1 MNRQISRLSVA
12 VLLLFGALF
21 VNLNFI
27 TLVQSDEL
35 ANHTANRRL
44 IIQEYAIER
53 GPIVVGERAIARSA
67 ASDDDTLQ
75 FRRSYP
81 DAELY
86 AHLTGYHSIL
96 LQRDGLEQALNEDL
110 TGRPTEVL
118 AQNLAQLIGGMDR
131 PGNAVELTISAEVQA
146 SARAALDGRE
156 GAVVALDPRS
166 GAVLAAYAN
175 PTYDPNPLS
184 SHDTAEITDA
194 WSQLRDDPD
203 QPLLDRT
210 INETYAPGSA
220 FKVLVA
226 AAALEEG
233 LEPSA
238 TFPDEGEY
246 DVPQTDANIR
256 NFGSGFCADGD
267 EISLDAALVVSCN
280 TVFAR
285 LGVELGED
293 VLRDQA
299 ERFGFNHAIPY
310 ELSVTASSFPDDLD
324 VPATAQS
331 AIGQRDVRA
340 TPLQMALVAASVAND
355 GELMRPHVVGSVRD
369 PDGQVIRGPADGV
382 WDGLPGNGRPVSPR
396 TACQLREMM
405 IDTVTSRTG
414 QEAALSDVSV
424 GAKTGTAQ
432 TGGDPTA
439 WFIGFAGDEV
449 AVAVVLPQASP
460 DATGGRDA
468 APVARAVMEAAL
480 GRSG

>member
-21 VNLNFI
+21 INLNYI
-27 TLVQSDEL
+27 TLIQSDEL

-53 GPIVVGERAIARSA
+53 GPIVVGEQAIARSTP
-67 ASDDDTLQ
+67 SDDDTLQ

-81 DAELY
+81 DGELY
-86 AHLTGYHSIL
+86 AHLTGYHSFL
-96 LQRDGLEQALNEDL
+96 LQRSGLEQALHEDL
-110 TGRPTEVL
+110 TGRPTELL

-131 PGNAVELTISAEVQA
+131 PGNAVELTVDAEVQTA
-146 SARAALDGRE
+146 ARAALDGRE
-156 GAVVALDPRS
+156 GAVVAVDPRS
-166 GAVLAAYAN
+166 GGVLAAYAN
-175 PTYDPNPLS
+175 PTFDPNPLS
-184 SHDTAEITDA
+184 SHDTVEITDA

-210 INETYAPGSA
+210 ISETYAPGSA

-233 LEPSA
+233 MEPSE

-256 NFGSGFCADGD
+256 NFGSGFCHDGD
-267 EISLDAALVVSCN
+267 EITLSAALVVSCN

-293 VLRDQA
+293 VLREQS
-299 ERFGFNHAIPY
+299 ERFGFNQSIPY

-331 AIGQRDVRA
+331 SIGQRDVRA
-340 TPLQMALVAASVAND
+340 TPMQMALVAAGVANN
-355 GELMRPHVVGSVRD
+355 GEIMRPHVVRSVRD

-382 WDGLPGNGRPVSPR
+382 WDGLPGGGQAVSPR
-396 TACQLREMM
+396 TAGQLREMM
-405 IDTVTSRTG
+405 IETVESGTG
-414 QEAALSDVSV
+414 RAAAIGGVTV
-424 GAKTGTAQ
+424 GGKTGTAQ

-449 AVAVVLPQASP
+449 AVAVVLPEAGP
-460 DATGGRDA
+460 DATGGGVA
-468 APVARAVMEAAL
+468 APVARAVMAAAL
-480 GRSG
+480 ERDG